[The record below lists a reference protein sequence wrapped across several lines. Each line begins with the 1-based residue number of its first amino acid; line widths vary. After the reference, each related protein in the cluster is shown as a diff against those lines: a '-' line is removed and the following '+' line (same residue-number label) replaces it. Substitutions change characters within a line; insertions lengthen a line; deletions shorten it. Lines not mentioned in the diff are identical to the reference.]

1 MAKNTNRPKAK
12 NTAKTPKK
20 TVAPAQS
27 VVENELIDAVPARPA
42 VPATPPVP
50 STPRA
55 RRLAK
60 VNRSQIAAERL
71 EDEYAYIIDDLRR
84 VFLLAAL
91 MFALLIVANLIFT
104 RIG

>member
-12 NTAKTPKK
+12 NTAKPPKK

-27 VVENELIDAVPARPA
+27 VVENELIDAVPAA
-42 VPATPPVP
+42 PPVP
-50 STPRA
+50 ATPRA

-60 VNRSQIAAERL
+60 VNRSQVAAERL
-71 EDEYAYIIDDLRR
+71 EDEYAYITDDLRR